1 MAARSDFWLV
11 LHQLAAC
18 LATEGETSQE
28 RLESVASALV
38 AMPKA
43 ARIEMKRELSLVLDH
58 LLGLPPVIT
67 AQEARKSDS
76 GFFNFLKDL
85 PKGP

>member
-1 MAARSDFWLV
+1 MAARSDFWLA
-11 LHQLAAC
+11 LHQLATC
-18 LATEGETSQE
+18 LAAEGETSQQ

-43 ARIEMKRELSLVLDH
+43 ARIEMKRELSAVLDD
-58 LLGLPPVIT
+58 LLALPPVIT

>member
-1 MAARSDFWLV
+1 MAARSDFWLT
-11 LHQLAAC
+11 LHHLAAC
-18 LATEGETSQE
+18 LAAEGATPQE
-28 RLESVASALV
+28 RVESIASALV
-38 AMPKA
+38 SMPKA
-43 ARIEMKRELSLVLDH
+43 ARIEMKRELSVVLDD
-58 LLGLPPVIT
+58 LIALPPIIT

>member
-11 LHQLAAC
+11 LHQLASC
-18 LATEGETSQE
+18 LAAEGQTSQE

-43 ARIEMKRELSLVLDH
+43 ARVEMKRELSAVLDD
-58 LLGLPPVIT
+58 LVALPPVIT
-67 AQEARKSDS
+67 AQEARKTDS

-85 PKGP
+85 PQKP